1 MVIPETADMLG
12 RVLSA
17 AAMLECG
24 RRNGGMVCSF
34 HLLPTP
40 PLTGG
45 QPVIAVRP
53 AFMPL
58 LAQYR
63 VQVTVLAAGVVPL
76 GVAQHIARPIRD
88 AILYFV
94 SGW

>member
-1 MVIPETADMLG
+1 MRPAKWRHGLQLSSPAD
-12 RVLSA
+12 S
-17 AAMLECG
+17 
-24 RRNGGMVCSF
+24 
-34 HLLPTP
+34 
-40 PLTGG
+40 GG

-63 VQVTVLAAGVVPL
+63 VQLTVVAAGVVL
-76 GVAQHIARPIRD
+76 LDGAQHIAWPIRD

-94 SGW
+94 LGS